1 MRISQ
6 AQPMPTVAIPLVLVK
21 TVQMI
26 EKPRRKVP
34 DLSPQD
40 IAVFGHLERRAKAM
54 TLDDLMKS
62 MGIN

>member
-6 AQPMPTVAIPLVLVK
+6 VQPMLTASMPLVLVK

-26 EKPRRKVP
+26 EKPKREVP
-34 DLSPQD
+34 HLSPQD

>member
-6 AQPMPTVAIPLVLVK
+6 VQPMPAVSIPLVLVK

-26 EKPRRKVP
+26 EKPKREVP
-34 DLSPQD
+34 NLSPQD
-40 IAVFGHLERRAKAM
+40 IAIFAHLERRAKAM
-54 TLDDLMKS
+54 TLDDLMQS